1 MDPEAQV
8 SDHYTHGT
16 LFEAIARALAS
27 AGIDIDAATVDQLAA
42 LDHFHGR
49 GLAATE
55 QLLGRLDIAPSNHV
69 LDVGCGIG
77 GPARYV
83 ATRFGC
89 RVTGIDLTEEF
100 CTVAGRLNAI
110 VGLGDRI
117 TIEVGSATALPF
129 TDAAF
134 DAVFSQNVSMNI
146 ADKDRFYG
154 EIFRVLKPGGVAALA
169 EFARGAGDEPD
180 YPVPWSSDGSN
191 SFLQTPDA
199 ARDALTRAGF
209 EIRAWS
215 DHTETVIAANK
226 AQREHITEHGPPRL
240 GPHILMGNGAREK
253 MRNSARNIE
262 QGRVRPIDIVCRKPG
277 GD

>member
-8 SDHYTHGT
+8 GDHYTHGT
-16 LFEAIARALAS
+16 LFEAIADALAS
-27 AGIDIDAATVDQLAA
+27 AGIDIATATVDQLAE

-49 GLAATE
+49 GLSATE
-55 QLLGRLDIAPSNHV
+55 ELLGRLEIAPSSHV

-83 ATRFGC
+83 ATRFSC

-110 VGLGDRI
+110 VGLGERI
-117 TIEVGSATALPF
+117 AIEVGSATDLPF
-129 TDAAF
+129 ADAVF
-134 DAVFSQNVSMNI
+134 DAVYSQNVSMNI

-154 EIFRVLKPGGVAALA
+154 EMFRVMKPGGVAALA
-169 EFARGAGDEPD
+169 EIARGAGAEPD
-180 YPVPWSSDGSN
+180 YPVPWSSDGRN
-191 SFLQTPDA
+191 SFLQAPDA

-209 EIRAWS
+209 EIRAWR
-215 DHTETVIAANK
+215 DLTETVLAANK
-226 AQREHITEHGPPRL
+226 AQRAHIAEHGPPRL
-240 GPHILMGNGAREK
+240 GPHILMGDGAREK

-262 QGRVRPIDIVCRKPG
+262 QGRVRPIDIICRKPG